1 VVRHIG
7 VSNFNA
13 RQLRRA
19 QAIAPVETLQPPYS
33 LIDRRIEVELLPI
46 AEREGIGMIVYSPM
60 ASGLLSGAMTRE
72 RIAALPEDDWRRR
85 AEEFCEPQLTRNL
98 ELVERLR
105 LVAVRH
111 NTTPGAV
118 AVAWTLRNPAVN
130 GAIAGFRRPEQVDP
144 IVAAANLML
153 DKQDIATILRRK

>member
-1 VVRHIG
+1 GWSTLAELKERGVVRHIG

-60 ASGLLSGAMTRE
+60 ASGLLSG
-72 RIAALPEDDWRRR
+72 
-85 AEEFCEPQLTRNL
+85 
-98 ELVERLR
+98 
-105 LVAVRH
+105 
-111 NTTPGAV
+111 
-118 AVAWTLRNPAVN
+118 
-130 GAIAGFRRPEQVDP
+130 
-144 IVAAANLML
+144 
-153 DKQDIATILRRK
+153 